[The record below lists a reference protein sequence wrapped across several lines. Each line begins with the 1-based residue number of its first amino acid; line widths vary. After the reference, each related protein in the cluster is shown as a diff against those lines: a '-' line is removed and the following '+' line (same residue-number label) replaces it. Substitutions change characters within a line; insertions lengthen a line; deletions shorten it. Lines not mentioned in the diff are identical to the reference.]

1 MARWTWC
8 CWPGRSAARVV
19 RLVVVTG
26 GKGGPGATTLAVGLA
41 GAWAAAGRSVLV
53 ADLDPAGGDVAAHL
67 PVEDPRRGVAP
78 LLGVVGSRL
87 DAAAVAAESTMAGE
101 NLWVLNG
108 LPRPDTAELLQPAA
122 TGALLV
128 ALWALDAVD
137 LVVVDPGRLLPG
149 SVAAVALAAADVGV
163 LAVRPDLPGA
173 LAARRALD
181 AAGDLQG
188 LALVAVGAQRRR
200 SGDVAELAEA
210 LGRQVDGVVPADGR
224 GVRRAIQAARPPG
237 RGRLGHAYATL
248 AASLDAGEPTG
259 RTRRGR
265 VRRSDHPSIP
275 VKEEVST

>member
-1 MARWTWC
+1 M
-8 CWPGRSAARVV
+8 P

-41 GAWAAAGRSVLV
+41 GAWAATGRPVLL

-67 PVEDPRRGVAP
+67 PVEDLRRGVAP

-87 DAAAVAAESTMAGE
+87 DAEAVAAESTMAGG

-108 LPRPDTAELLQPAA
+108 LPRPDTAGLLQPAA
-122 TGALLV
+122 TEALLAAV
-128 ALWALDAVD
+128 RALDAVE

-149 SVAAVALAAADVGV
+149 SVAAVVLEAADAGV

-181 AAGDLQG
+181 AVGNLQG
-188 LALVAVGAQRRR
+188 LALVAMGVQRRR
-200 SGDVAELAEA
+200 SGDVTELAEA
-210 LGRQVDGVVPADGR
+210 LGRRVAGVVPADWR
-224 GVRRAIQAARPPG
+224 GVRRAIQAARPPV
-237 RGRLGHAYATL
+237 RGRLGRAYVTL
-248 AASLDAGEPTG
+248 AASLDAGGPTG
-259 RTRRGR
+259 RTRSGG
-265 VRRSDHPSIP
+265 VRRSDHASIP

>member
-1 MARWTWC
+1 MA
-8 CWPGRSAARVV
+8 

-67 PVEDPRRGVAP
+67 PVEDLRRGVAP

-87 DAAAVAAESTMAGE
+87 DAAAVAAESTMAGA

-108 LPRPDTAELLQPAA
+108 LPCPDTAGLLQPAA
-122 TGALLV
+122 TRALLGAV
-128 ALWALDAVD
+128 RALDAVE

-149 SVAAVALAAADVGV
+149 SVAAVALGAADAGV

-181 AAGDLQG
+181 AVADLPG
-188 LALVAVGAQRRR
+188 LAVMAVGAQRR
-200 SGDVAELAEA
+200 SADVTDLAEA
-210 LGRQVDGVVPADGR
+210 LGRRVAGVVPADRR
-224 GVRRAIQAARPPG
+224 GVRRAIQGARPPV
-237 RGRLGHAYATL
+237 RGRLGRAYAAL
-248 AASLDAGEPTG
+248 AASLDAGRSAG
-259 RTRRGR
+259 RAARGR
-265 VRRSDHPSIP
+265 GRQPDRSSVP
-275 VKEEVST
+275 VEEGVST

>member
-1 MARWTWC
+1 VA
-8 CWPGRSAARVV
+8 

-122 TGALLV
+122 TGALLA
-128 ALWALDAVD
+128 ALRALDAVD

-188 LALVAVGAQRRR
+188 LALVAVGTQRRR